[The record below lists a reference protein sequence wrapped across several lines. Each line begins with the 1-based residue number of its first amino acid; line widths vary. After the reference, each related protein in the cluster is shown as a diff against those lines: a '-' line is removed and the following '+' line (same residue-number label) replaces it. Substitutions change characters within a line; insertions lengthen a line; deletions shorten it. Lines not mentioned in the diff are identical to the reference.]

1 MAKTDVWPVI
11 HAERKALAAQ
21 LEGISDGAW
30 GTTSLCTDWTVQDV
44 LAHMTATAKLS
55 SASFFPKL
63 IGSGF
68 SLKKMQAKDIARE
81 RGSSGPELLARFTSQ
96 ADSTGRPPGPVET
109 MLGEVLVHSEDI
121 RRPLGLTHTYQPEAV
136 MQAADFYKRSNLVV
150 GTKKRI
156 AGVTLRA
163 TDADWSHGD
172 GPNAEGPMLSLLLAM
187 TGRKVALG
195 DLTGEGVAA
204 LRSRT

>member
-30 GTTSLCTDWTVQDV
+30 WTPSLCTDWTVEDV
-44 LAHMTATAKLS
+44 LAHMTATTRLS
-55 SASFFPKL
+55 SASFFPKV

-81 RGSSGPELLARFTSQ
+81 RASSGPETLARFTAQ
-96 ADSTGRPPGPVET
+96 VDSTGRPPGPVET

-121 RRPLGLTHTYQPEAV
+121 RRPLKLTHAYQTEAV
-136 MQAADFYKRSNLVV
+136 VQAADFYKRSNLIV

-163 TDADWSHGD
+163 TDGNWSHGE
-172 GPNAEGPMLSLLLAM
+172 GPAAEGPMMSLLLAM
-187 TGRKVALG
+187 TGRKAALG
-195 DLTGEGVAA
+195 DLTGEGVAV
-204 LRSRT
+204 LRSRS